1 MQWKA
6 GVYRTGEDLRE
17 GCEEMT
23 EIATHLDENL
33 LVREEG
39 GREGGR
45 EQAES

>member
-6 GVYRTGEDLRE
+6 GVYRTEGDLMK

-33 LVREEG
+33 LV
-39 GREGGR
+39 
-45 EQAES
+45 SF